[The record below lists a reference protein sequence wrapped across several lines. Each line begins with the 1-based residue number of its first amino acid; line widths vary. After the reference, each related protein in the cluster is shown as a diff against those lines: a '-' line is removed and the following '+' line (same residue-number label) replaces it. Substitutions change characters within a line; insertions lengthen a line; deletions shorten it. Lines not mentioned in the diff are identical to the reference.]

1 VTLADVLD
9 RWRAI
14 EADFWRFYRVR
25 PLEVSWRRF
34 ETFIAGLPG
43 ESAFMEQMAQEIE
56 ERDAWRKALS
66 RATGRD
72 YSRSTRRMTIDQYAQ
87 AGSK

>member
-1 VTLADVLD
+1 
-9 RWRAI
+9 
-14 EADFWRFYRVR
+14 
-25 PLEVSWRRF
+25 
-34 ETFIAGLPG
+34 
-43 ESAFMEQMAQEIE
+43 MEQMAEEIE
-56 ERDAWRKALS
+56 ERDAWRKALG